1 MIFTKGISFMKKM
14 IAILVLCA
22 FVSISSA
29 ALVFQAP
36 TEVMEGSTFTLNL
49 ITDADGVTSYTLGAL
64 IIEGAAGWSNN
75 VSHIGAL
82 SSNPGTLQIANEYNL
97 ANWKAAGGHST
108 GVFTNAGG
116 VLFSIEIT
124 AGAAGTVINID
135 DYIGAS
141 AGVGMGGSNPTTRV
155 NAVNT
160 DLAGIS
166 VNVIPEPMTM
176 ALLGLGGLFIR
187 RRRA

>member
-1 MIFTKGISFMKKM
+1 MKKM

-36 TEVMEGSTFTLNL
+36 TEVLEGSTFTLNL
-49 ITDADGVTSYTLGAL
+49 VTDADGVTGYTLGAL
-64 IIEGAAGWSNN
+64 IIENAAGWSNN
-75 VSHIGAL
+75 VSYIGAL
-82 SSNPGTLQIANEYNL
+82 ASNPGTLQIANAYNL
-97 ANWKAAGGHST
+97 ANWKAAGSNST
-108 GVFTNAGG
+108 GVFSNAGA
-116 VLFSIEIT
+116 VLFSIQIT

-135 DYIGAS
+135 DYVGAS
-141 AGVGMGGSNPTTRV
+141 AGVGMGGSAPATTL
-155 NAVNT
+155 NA
-160 DLAGIS
+160 LATTLNGIS
-166 VNVIPEPMTM
+166 VNVVPEPMTM